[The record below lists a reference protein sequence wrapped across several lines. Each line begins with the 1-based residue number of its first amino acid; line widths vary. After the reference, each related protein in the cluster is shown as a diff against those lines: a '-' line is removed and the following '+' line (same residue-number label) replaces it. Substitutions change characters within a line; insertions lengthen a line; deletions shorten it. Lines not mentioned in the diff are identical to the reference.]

1 MLNEQQIVRAHKLEK
16 EGRTFRKIAEEI
28 GLNPQT
34 QHSQVVSALRY
45 YVMGYEA
52 ATRKMEST
60 WTERASALVSELRSI
75 WLSRRSYSQS
85 EQGGAMSRVI
95 DFERYRTRRR

>member
-1 MLNEQQIVRAHKLEK
+1 VNNCEGFQGLYVNREVTMLSEQQIVRAHKLEK

-60 WTERASALVSELRSI
+60 WTERATCFGIGVAFNMAVTAIIFLI
-75 WLSRRSYSQS
+75 
-85 EQGGAMSRVI
+85 
-95 DFERYRTRRR
+95 